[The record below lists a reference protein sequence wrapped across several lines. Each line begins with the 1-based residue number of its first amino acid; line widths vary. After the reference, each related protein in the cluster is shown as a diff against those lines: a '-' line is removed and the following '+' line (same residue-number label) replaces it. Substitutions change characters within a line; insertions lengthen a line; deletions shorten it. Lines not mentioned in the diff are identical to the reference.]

1 MHGNQ
6 RRDVAL
12 PRLKASGSN
21 AFRITGKSQQTLSI
35 NKVKNPSPC
44 KRFRRTSIQR
54 LLAAT
59 EGKFHTMFQLSQDT
73 LNFSDKS
80 TELNCKN
87 AIRGCSIHVHAE
99 QNLEFLVVCNDYP
112 VFKTITASVQRLQ
125 GRLNC
130 APSTTS
136 AHDYITRRKIDG
148 IIVDM
153 GVPGALN
160 LMDSVRKGASNRFS
174 VVFACVSSSEEA
186 SGALQ
191 AGANFIVHKPFTE
204 EKIYQTLN
212 TASAM
217 MYAEHRRYFRYELVV
232 PVTLIMGAQ
241 QTKATMSNLSEGG
254 MSLWSVTS
262 YARGSTIQFKFEL
275 PFSGPVSGKGEI
287 SWTSAEGLLGVK
299 FHMLYENSYRHLAN
313 WISRRENRPL
323 PEHKQT

>member
-1 MHGNQ
+1 M
-6 RRDVAL
+6 
-12 PRLKASGSN
+12 
-21 AFRITGKSQQTLSI
+21 
-35 NKVKNPSPC
+35 
-44 KRFRRTSIQR
+44 
-54 LLAAT
+54 
-59 EGKFHTMFQLSQDT
+59 
-73 LNFSDKS
+73 
-80 TELNCKN
+80 
-87 AIRGCSIHVHAE
+87 
-99 QNLEFLVVCNDYP
+99 VCNDYP

-130 APSTTS
+130 APSTSS
-136 AHDYITRRKIDG
+136 AQDYITRRKIDG

-174 VVFACVSSSEEA
+174 VVFACVCSSEEA

-232 PVTLIMGAQ
+232 QVTLIMEAQ

-262 YARGSTIQFKFEL
+262 YARGSTVQFKFEL

-323 PEHKQT
+323 PEHKRS